1 MSVVYADTDHVR
13 ATGLSNDTTLL
24 LGLEGLAVQHVE
36 IDDTATTVVHLGTS
50 HPDAAR
56 CPSCAQ
62 LSSRPKQQVTT
73 RPRDLPHGG
82 RGIKLLWHKKRWR
95 CANTDCAR
103 ASFTESVPVLPGR
116 VRLTSRLR
124 AQAGAAV
131 GDRGATVAQ
140 AARDHGLSW
149 PTVMDAVSAHA
160 RAVLPEQP
168 DPVQVLGIDE
178 TRRGRPTFRVNP
190 DTGEWEMLVDRWH
203 VGFVDIG
210 GGQGLLGQAEG
221 RAKSTV
227 VDWLGDRGEA
237 WCEQVRYVAI
247 DMCSVFA
254 AGIALA
260 LPHATVVVDHF
271 HVVQL
276 ANQAVDEIR
285 CRITTQLRGRRGRKG
300 DGEWDVRNLLTRN
313 RENLSERRFARMWN
327 TLVELGKPGEDI
339 LAAYIAKENL
349 RELLALA
356 RTGADRHRISQRL
369 YAFYHW
375 CAHAGIAEL
384 ERLATTIERWWPA
397 IEAFI
402 KTGITNAKSEGINRV
417 VKLTARNA
425 YGFRNPTNQRLRTR
439 LATTRR
445 ARGCLKPA

>member
-1 MSVVYADTDHVR
+1 MR

-24 LGLEGLAVQHVE
+24 LGLEGLAAQRVE
-36 IDDTATTVVHLGTS
+36 VDDSGAAVVHLSTCDA
-50 HPDAAR
+50 DAAR

-62 LSSRPKQQVTT
+62 VSCLPKQRVTT

-82 RGIKLLWHKKRWR
+82 RGVSLLWHKKRWR
-95 CANTDCAR
+95 CGNAGCAKG
-103 ASFTESVPVLPGR
+103 SFTESVPR
-116 VRLTSRLR
+116 VPSRARLTGRLR

-149 PTVMDAVSAHA
+149 PTVMDAVTTHA
-160 RAVLPEQP
+160 QAVLPDEP
-168 DPVQVLGIDE
+168 DPVDVLGIDE
-178 TRRGRPTFRVNP
+178 TRRGRPRFRLNP
-190 DTGEWEMLVDRWH
+190 DTGEWEMIVDRWH
-203 VGFVDIG
+203 VGFVDIN

-221 RAKSTV
+221 RTKSTV
-227 VDWLGDRGEA
+227 VDWLGARGKT

-260 LPHATVVVDHF
+260 LPHATIVVDHF

-276 ANQAVDEIR
+276 ANQALHEIR
-285 CRITTQLRGRRGRKG
+285 CRITTQLRARRGRKG

-313 RENLSERRFARMWN
+313 RENLSQRRFARMWN
-327 TLVELGKPGEDI
+327 TLIDLGKPGEDI

-356 RTGADRHRISQRL
+356 RTGCDRHRISQRL
-369 YAFYHW
+369 FAFYDW
-375 CAHAGIAEL
+375 CAHAGIPEL
-384 ERLATTIERWWPA
+384 ERLAATIERWWPA

-402 KTGITNAKSEGINRV
+402 KTRITNAKSEGVNRV
-417 VKLTARNA
+417 VKLVARNA
-425 YGFRNPTNQRLRTR
+425 FGFRNPTNQRLRTR
-439 LATTRR
+439 CVTTRR
-445 ARGCLKPA
+445 ARGHLKPA

>member
-1 MSVVYADTDHVR
+1 M
-13 ATGLSNDTTLL
+13 SNDTTLL
-24 LGLEGLAVQHVE
+24 LGLAGLVAQRVE
-36 IDDTATTVVHLGTS
+36 VDDSGAAVVHLSTS
-50 HPDAAR
+50 DVDAAR

-82 RGIKLLWHKKRWR
+82 RGVRLLWHKRRWL
-95 CANTDCAR
+95 CANAECGKR
-103 ASFTESVPVLPGR
+103 SFTESVPQVPSR
-116 VRLTSRLR
+116 ARLTSRLR

-131 GDRGATVAQ
+131 CDRGATVSQ

-160 RAVLPEQP
+160 MAVLPDET

-178 TRRGRPTFRVNP
+178 TRRGRPRFHVNP
-190 DTGEWEMLVDRWH
+190 DTREWEMVVDRWH
-203 VGFVDIG
+203 VSFVDIG
-210 GGQGLLGQAEG
+210 AGQGLLGQAEG
-221 RAKSTV
+221 RTKSTV
-227 VDWLGDRGEA
+227 VDWLQARGQA
-237 WCEQVRYVAI
+237 RCEQVRYVAI

-260 LPHATVVVDHF
+260 LPNATLVVDHF

-276 ANQAVDEIR
+276 ANQAIDEVR

-313 RENLSERRFARMWN
+313 REDLSDRRFARMWN
-327 TLVELGKPGEDI
+327 TLIDLGTPGEDI

-356 RTGADRHRISQRL
+356 RAGETDHLPAARRLTSAQAAPHHSIVAVTGVRRWGSRGHDREGGRHGPDSNSDRRRVGYRAGTGQRAGRPGRHRGGGR
-369 YAFYHW
+369 H
-375 CAHAGIAEL
+375 
-384 ERLATTIERWWPA
+384 RRRW
-397 IEAFI
+397 
-402 KTGITNAKSEGINRV
+402 
-417 VKLTARNA
+417 
-425 YGFRNPTNQRLRTR
+425 
-439 LATTRR
+439 RR
-445 ARGCLKPA
+445 ACRR